1 MPNAAQQAVSSPIDV
16 DIRTKIEDKAK
27 SVVSASQITTGV

>member
-1 MPNAAQQAVSSPIDV
+1 MPNATQQSVLPIDV
-16 DIRTKIEDKAK
+16 DIRIKIEDKAK